1 MQLSKM
7 LGLQGNA
14 SSTKVYRCVACSA
27 TFNGLASLLVHQA
40 SHASEIKNIA
50 FVPSKKLESGTVFSK
65 NDPPKQLTSMS
76 SLPETPASLFICDC
90 GDGFQDFNLML
101 EHKSLHVQSVLRSQN
116 GKAAPSHDGDCGQR
130 GTRDSESPRPSSSQ
144 IIFAPIY
151 RSCSLNPSP
160 DVPVQKEPVVDNVIR
175 NHKVDVEGIMIT
187 PKQKDSPPKAT
198 EKETQQNFLD
208 VSKISTVHDNAQSSP
223 QGIRNNSN
231 PCTDGTVPFVT
242 VLKNDLSP
250 KNKTV
255 MKMVATAYMKRFQ
268 TAQYPSKKRLT
279 PKTEF
284 IPVKIT
290 TAAKQ
295 NSESPVGRLR
305 RLLTKPGGNPKTHT
319 FAKTLDS
326 RSNSKSIVSLSRTFS
341 PVVVLETRQKLV
353 DFSNSCIQGR
363 YQCGHCRRVFQ
374 DLDSLTVHHSSHR
387 KEKVKCCRQCK
398 QLIIG
403 KLPLS
408 DHHICPQSLSQA
420 PYQSILFKS
429 KLPLNKK
436 IHYHFKLNQRTYLNS
451 IRAKC
456 FVCPICKHSYARRYN
471 LKIHNCQGPPHPQQA
486 SRTIREKGMLRKSCK
501 TKDTFSNDDERSD
514 ISKNIGVG
522 TEAEKFIKT
531 EVIQIPTYSG
541 QTQFS
546 DMVCSGSAK
555 SFSPFVPKANT
566 HEEHMNAEQYM
577 NTMLKSVKEKN
588 MDGKETAYSLQK
600 IDEGQWTM
608 PLDDE
613 MEVLDA
619 VDDSGK
625 EEFIS
630 QDCANSTQNK
640 PTAFFIR
647 GGIKKYPC
655 NKCQKIYSRA
665 QTLRRH
671 QRLCGIQSHVIN
683 RVKPILG
690 AVPLSIQV
698 KSVLQAMPQNKKI
711 KPMFD
716 CFVCGRSF
724 NRRDNMLVHWKKCQL
739 KQTVAGIDCDVLQP
753 VVSATQALPPFGNQ
767 STASDNQRK
776 EDHGSNW
783 GIMSLPSVLPRRVTC
798 ECGTGFTSPRL
809 LLEHLQKHAQESYT
823 CPTCGETVSS
833 WADYEVHLQIHM
845 QPHNFYK
852 GLPPQ
857 RSQPLLL
864 RFQQQQP
871 THSQQRP
878 RVQNPSAIIQ
888 HTVQAKKLQQ
898 RSICMKCNNSFASR
912 GSLRK
917 HIALN
922 RCKGGRSTIL
932 VKSNR
937 CSRCNV
943 DFPNLISLLFHQRN
957 GICKPTLK
965 PMRCPVC
972 ARWFGTVDGLQKHL
986 LTHNQPDSFRCHVCQ
1001 GTYKNLKSLKTHRRK
1016 IHRIMAADTVPVV
1029 K

>member
-1 MQLSKM
+1 M

-14 SSTKVYRCVACSA
+14 SPTKVYRCVACSA
-27 TFNGLASLLVHQA
+27 TFTGLASLLVHQA
-40 SHASEIKNIA
+40 SHASEIKNVA
-50 FVPSKKLESGTVFSK
+50 FVPSKKPNSTESGTIFSK
-65 NDPPKQLTSMS
+65 NEPSNQLASMP

-90 GDGFQDFNLML
+90 GDGFQDFNHML
-101 EHKSLHVQSVLRSQN
+101 EHKSLHVQGSKVFRSMN
-116 GKAAPSHDGDCGQR
+116 CKTAPSHDGECGER
-130 GTRDSESPRPSSSQ
+130 GNVDSESPRPSSSQ
-144 IIFAPIY
+144 VSVAPIY
-151 RSCSLNPSP
+151 SSHSLNPSQ
-160 DVPVQKEPVVDNVIR
+160 DVLLQKEPVVDNVNR
-175 NHKVDVEGIMIT
+175 NQKIDVEAKMIM

-198 EKETQQNFLD
+198 EKETPHNLLD
-208 VSKISTVHDNAQSSP
+208 VSKISTMHDNAQSSP
-223 QGIRNNSN
+223 HGIRNNSD
-231 PCTDGTVPFVT
+231 PCIDGTVPIDT
-242 VLKNDLSP
+242 VLKDDLSP
-250 KNKTV
+250 KNKAV

-268 TAQYPSKKRLT
+268 TAQYPSKRRVT

-290 TAAKQ
+290 TDVKQ
-295 NSESPVGRLR
+295 NWDSPVGRLR
-305 RLLTKPGGNPKTHT
+305 RLLTKPGGYSKTHN
-319 FAKTLDS
+319 FPKTLDS

-374 DLDSLTVHHSSHR
+374 DVDSLTVHHSSHR
-387 KEKVKCCRQCK
+387 KERVKCCRQCK

-403 KLPLS
+403 NLPLS
-408 DHHICPQSLSQA
+408 DHHICPQLLSQV
-420 PYQSILFKS
+420 PNQSILFKS

-436 IHYHFKLNQRTYLNS
+436 MHYHFKLNQKTYLS
-451 IRAKC
+451 SMRGKC

-471 LKIHNCQGPPHPQQA
+471 LKIHNCQGPPLPQQA
-486 SRTIREKGMLRKSCK
+486 FPTVQEKGMQRENCK
-501 TKDTFSNDDERSD
+501 TKETISNDEERSE
-514 ISKNIGVG
+514 ISQNIGVG
-522 TEAEKFIKT
+522 TEAETCIKT
-531 EVIQIPTYSG
+531 EVIQIPTFSG

-546 DMVCSGSAK
+546 DLVYSGSAK
-555 SFSPFVPKANT
+555 SFSPFVPTAYK
-566 HEEHMNAEQYM
+566 HQEHSNAEQYM
-577 NTMLKSVKEKN
+577 HTMLKNENENEK
-588 MDGKETAYSLQK
+588 DLDEKETADSPQK
-600 IDEGQWTM
+600 IDGQWTM

-613 MEVLDA
+613 MEVLDT

-625 EEFIS
+625 EESIS
-630 QDCANSTQNK
+630 QDLANSTQNK
-640 PTAFFIR
+640 TTAFFIKC
-647 GGIKKYPC
+647 GKNKYPC

-665 QTLRRH
+665 ATLRRH
-671 QRLCGIQSHVIN
+671 QRLCGIQSHV
-683 RVKPILG
+683 RVKPFLG
-690 AVPLSIQV
+690 AVPFQIQV
-698 KSVLQAMPQNKKI
+698 KSVLQAMPQNTKI

-739 KQTVAGIDCDVLQP
+739 KQSVAGIDCDVLEP
-753 VVSATQALPPFGNQ
+753 VVSATQALPFGNQ
-767 STASDNQRK
+767 SSTSDNQRK

-871 THSQQRP
+871 SHSQQRP
-878 RVQNPSAIIQ
+878 QVHNSSAIMQ
-888 HTVQAKKLQQ
+888 HTVQGKLQQ

-922 RCKGGRSTIL
+922 RCKGGRSTVL

-937 CSRCNV
+937 CSRCYV
-943 DFPNLISLLFHQRN
+943 DFPNLVSLLFHQRN

-986 LTHNQPDSFRCHVCQ
+986 LTHITHLPESFRCHVCQ
-1001 GTYKNLKSLKTHRRK
+1001 GTYKNLKSLKTHHRK
-1016 IHRIMAADTVPVV
+1016 IHNKMATYAVPVA